1 VTRQLTAA
9 LRTAV
14 TVHLHTHPTDELLSA
29 WDRLVSS
36 TGGTD
41 VTQLSVW
48 ARVRSLERFHPS
60 YLFVR
65 RDGCLIGGA
74 QVLLRGVRGLG
85 SIGYTS
91 YGPLLTV
98 QGEERAEAAEAVA
111 LGLARLPGV
120 RMLFV
125 QPAEGTDDLRLA
137 LLRHGFR
144 PSAAGIAPAGS
155 VRLDLD
161 RSLDDIRRAFP
172 PRLRS
177 WTRRW
182 ADAGV
187 TVRIGDES
195 DVPTLTRL
203 QRAAAEARGYARPPH
218 PEYVRHMVSE
228 LLRTGNAALFVGE
241 VDGTPVTADVVTTCG
256 TTVRG
261 RLSGFDRKGPG
272 GRLSVPGAARWEI
285 IRWAK
290 ASGYRWLDF
299 GGLTE
304 QTLRDAV
311 DLGLRR
317 SDAWP
322 GADQAKMQYGGVAF
336 RYPGPV
342 ELIRPRPLR
351 AAYDLATGSDLG
363 RARLRQAQI
372 LLRSRS
378 TGRGKS
384 HEDGSTT

>member
-1 VTRQLTAA
+1 MTRQLTADV
-9 LRTAV
+9 RRAV
-14 TVHLHTHPTDELLSA
+14 TVHLHTGPPDALLSE
-29 WDRLVSS
+29 WDKLVSD

-48 ARVRSLERFHPS
+48 ARVRSLEHFRPS

-85 SIGYTS
+85 WIGYTS

-120 RMLFV
+120 RALFV
-125 QPAEGTDDLRLA
+125 QPAEGTDDVRVA
-137 LLRHGFR
+137 LLRNGFR

-203 QRAAAEARGYARPPH
+203 QRAAAEARGYARPPN

-228 LLRTGNAALFVGE
+228 LSRTGNAALFVGE
-241 VDGTPVTADVVTTCG
+241 VNGTPVTADVVTTCG

-261 RLSGFDRKGPG
+261 RLSGFDRNGPG
-272 GRLSVPGAARWEI
+272 GRLSVPGRRLAGCRPGE
-285 IRWAK
+285 
-290 ASGYRWLDF
+290 
-299 GGLTE
+299 
-304 QTLRDAV
+304 DAV
-311 DLGLRR
+311 RR
-317 SDAWP
+317 RRLPVPRS
-322 GADQAKMQYGGVAF
+322 GRADQAPAAPGGLRPGDRVRTGPCPAA
-336 RYPGPV
+336 PGPDPSPEPV
-342 ELIRPRPLR
+342 H
-351 AAYDLATGSDLG
+351 
-363 RARLRQAQI
+363 RARGA
-372 LLRSRS
+372 
-378 TGRGKS
+378 
-384 HEDGSTT
+384 